1 MPISLHSGI
10 IPTCTEI
17 ALLHP
22 LSMTWRS
29 KLTCEAGEIGLVLAE
44 MARTI
49 SQNAFLF
56 YTNTTITSNVN
67 HMDSGRGVL

>member
-1 MPISLHSGI
+1 
-10 IPTCTEI
+10 
-17 ALLHP
+17 
-22 LSMTWRS
+22 MTWRS
-29 KLTCEAGEIGLVLAE
+29 KLACEAGEIGPVLVE

-49 SQNAFLF
+49 SQNAILF